1 MENTTKYLP
10 GEPVID
16 HSSSIPELNE
26 KTPGL
31 KSRNAFYAASFV
43 GGEEKTQETFNAIRE
58 EYETTG
64 FSNTVY
70 QVEQQ
75 LLQEHDIT
83 KKNTINSIINDANVP
98 QEEKRA
104 VLQDYIYGNT
114 PVPTLKD
121 KYIEGLSELELEN
134 KSDDEIITYEM
145 SLDKEFITSKSIEI
159 GEGLQQQ
166 LLKIR
171 EGDSSINL
179 ENTNPGK
186 ALKALS
192 TLNPG
197 FTQFFEMSDV
207 ELEKDNGFFY
217 SVGVNLVQIVDAL
230 VIELLPYIVELGT
243 TIGASGEKAA
253 DGNLPADVL
262 GELLLTDDEAFKAT
276 KNWTELRDYIRT
288 LSSPENAEK
297 IFGWDGKYIPALDY
311 KGVGIVGD
319 VALNARDLLQFIF
332 RVGGLAA
339 TKEEYEHFISQES
352 ATVKAFTKLDEWF
365 QFAAEKITPD
375 DPGKSKVFIEI
386 AAFFA
391 FYGVKKGAQLAIRTQ
406 RRSSFKDAGYDS
418 TISDLFSEID
428 KVKLDPVTSKDVA
441 TAYSSQSTPIVR
453 KVEAMDIINSKVLDN
468 AIDPTSPV
476 MTAMIANPRVGARLV
491 KKGVEDVSG
500 TTADSLGTTRSKL
513 IDLAFIPSI
522 SLFTKPKHI
531 DLKEWTMNQ
540 RMYKSLGEEYFN
552 HDGFL
557 FSQER
562 KSWIQETDNVLDQ
575 STAGIDLYQRNSDS
589 LFVTTPAGLNASIV
603 FSKNPTTNFK
613 SVNDAITAA
622 EVISAKVKETGLKD
636 FKVTIE
642 QVNGIDAVIKPYT
655 IDSLRVAPEFKVVKD
670 SVENLTTQ
678 VESLRAKQKYARAL
692 LLDKKELQF
701 QSELYFYKSVD
712 SYKKYVI
719 NKAKA
724 REVELQESLK
734 ELQIAESL
742 NTNGA
747 MTPNFRIRVLR
758 SSEWF
763 DVGQA
768 INDGFNKPPVRA
780 WWGTKALFGSK
791 DAWNWFVQFGSKNK
805 KLEESMH
812 SAGLHSQAWLK
823 NQLQEIQKKVAVM
836 DSLQRADMK
845 ALYIKQIGL
854 KDMLSLE
861 DIRLAT
867 RPNIELKIAEQYQAL
882 LYDTRLLDRFRFQ
895 AENLFK
901 LGQLREGGY
910 TEAFKAELRNEKG
923 ELSVKNV
930 VGKTDF
936 ELIGPRTNPDGTV
949 NPGTN
954 PKTIFD
960 FANDKA
966 VENIWREVNALP
978 TTRRLFEPVNNKVVD
993 TGLPIYR
1000 LAETHYD
1007 VSGRAYEYGVFR
1019 NQSPQALPQMIL
1031 NLEIGHMPAIMT
1043 GTKFVRSYPKV
1054 MTVNGKVI
1062 DYTPQFKDGTLV
1074 EGHLNFN
1081 EGKFRDYTDQMGPYK
1096 RAVMMANTELS
1107 ARRWMEGNPSYM
1119 KTDTHFYRIEDAN
1132 ELVSLD
1138 RIEAQVIRQNAQ
1150 KASKMR
1156 SDAKIENSEYMDVFS
1171 SFVLTTEANGSR
1183 AFIAP
1188 VLAEYKLRWM
1198 KEYNDKG
1205 LVNIEGQKRTPE
1217 GSVSGEPVFPI
1228 QKSLI
1233 KSRDG
1238 LEKVYDQAIK
1248 EWDQIAVLDQGF
1260 ENNWISKTISSVSG
1274 AIAKYADK
1282 ALPEKLSLLET
1293 AIQKGIVV
1301 PGYKIQKKPTAIQ
1314 NVPMRVTS
1322 QLKIQWQF
1330 PMWHWMIQTANSW
1343 GHLAVA
1349 GYTGFNP
1356 TTLKNYYT
1364 TAGQSASIIAQMV
1377 LDTRSNKR
1385 NFKGIVDGLD
1395 WMENQSSITKSA
1407 DKVLDLSAKDR
1418 TLIIQ
1423 SGLKSGFFHIA
1434 DHTFAK
1440 NFWKPGPKE
1449 LTANKF
1455 TRTVDKTNT
1464 FVGRIG
1470 FEQGELMGRVNTWM
1484 ASRIDWVQKNPGINW
1499 RSTSALAEITAGARK
1514 LAGSMDSYGEMRI
1527 QRVPILA
1534 TFAQFSSFIM
1544 KSGEAMWNTSATP
1557 FNPKQMAALSAWN
1570 FSVYGIRGGMW
1581 YGSWVMVKEI
1591 LSLIYDEDEIDAVM
1605 NEMDDLALIN
1615 IMMNGFGD
1623 AILPTYDEEGNLLKS
1638 DLEFNMRMSPMG
1650 SDMPMGGYG
1659 QMYNYLMKDGAGNES
1674 FGPSGKLLKDIWGEN
1689 GVTDLFQAIWSTP
1702 YNDRDVGD
1710 KVVASAK
1717 VLSKLSG
1724 LTSGTLRYI
1733 IGLSMNDKMTKE
1745 GQLSGEGFT
1754 KAEKYFWGWSST
1766 SSRAERIAFEYFK
1779 KNKTRTEQID
1789 THVKTTY
1796 LGIIAMYGNAPTVYQ
1811 LAEHARALKYALHG
1825 SEYMD
1830 EAYYN
1835 DFWEGLT
1842 RYQDRTGTTRQQNI
1856 FQKAIENYQPE
1867 PYVSKKQLATMRL
1880 LLKSFE
1886 SLGKNHPNYQSLLH
1900 IVTVMENGNKEYSE
1914 EDILKYRKNAFN
1926 NKEVM

>member
-1 MENTTKYLP
+1 MEKTTTYLP

-16 HSSSIPELNE
+16 HSSGIPAVAES
-26 KTPGL
+26 TPGL
-31 KSRNAFYAASFV
+31 KARNAFYAASFA

-64 FSNTVY
+64 FSNIVY

-75 LLQEHDIT
+75 LLEEHDIT
-83 KKNTINSIINDANVP
+83 KKNTINSIINDVSVP
-98 QEEKRA
+98 LEEKRV
-104 VLQDYIYGNT
+104 VLQNYIYGNSPT
-114 PVPTLKD
+114 PTLKD

-145 SLDKEFITSKSIEI
+145 GLDKEFITSKSIEI
-159 GEGLQQQ
+159 GQNLQQQ
-166 LLKIR
+166 LLKIK
-171 EGDSSINL
+171 EGNSYIDL
-179 ENTNPGK
+179 ESTNPGK
-186 ALKALS
+186 ALKALA

-217 SVGVNLVQIVDAL
+217 SVGVNTVQIVDAL
-230 VIELLPYIVELGT
+230 LVELLPYIVELGT
-243 TIGASGEKAA
+243 TIGASGEKAS
-253 DGNLPADVL
+253 DGNLPANVL
-262 GELLLTDDEAFKAT
+262 GELLLTDDESFKAT
-276 KNWTELRDYIRT
+276 ANWTELRDYIRE
-288 LSSPENAEK
+288 LYSKEPEK

-332 RVGGLAA
+332 RIGGLAA
-339 TKEEYEHFISQES
+339 TKEEYEDYIAQES

-365 QFAAEKITPD
+365 QFTAEKITPD

-500 TTADSLGTTRSKL
+500 TTAESLGTTRSKL

-540 RMYKSLGEEYFN
+540 KMYKSLPEEYFN

-589 LFVTTPAGLNASIV
+589 LFVTTPGGLEASIV
-603 FSKNPTTNFK
+603 FSKNPSTNFK
-613 SVNDAITAA
+613 SVNDVITAA
-622 EVISAKVKETGLKD
+622 EVINAKVKETGLKD

-642 QVNGIDAVIKPYT
+642 QVNGIDAVVKRYT
-655 IDSLRVAPEFKVVKD
+655 TDGLRVAPEFKVARD
-670 SVENLTTQ
+670 SVENLTR
-678 VESLRAKQKYARAL
+678 EIEALRAKQKNAREL
-692 LLDKKELQF
+692 LLNKKELQY
-701 QSELYFYKSVD
+701 QAELASTSVE
-712 SYKKYVI
+712 SYKKSVI
-719 NKAKA
+719 DRGKS
-724 REVELQESLK
+724 REIELQESLK
-734 ELQIAESL
+734 DLQIAESL

-747 MTPNFRIRVLR
+747 MSPNFRIRVR
-758 SSEWF
+758 RNSEWF

-845 ALYIKQIGL
+845 SLYLKQIRF
-854 KDMLSLE
+854 KDMLTLE
-861 DIRLAT
+861 EIRLAT
-867 RPNIELKIAEQYQAL
+867 RPNLEVKIAEQYQAL

-895 AENLFK
+895 AENLYE
-901 LGQLREGGY
+901 LGRLREKGY
-910 TEAFKAELRNEKG
+910 TESFKAELRNEKD
-923 ELSVKNV
+923 ETSVKNV
-930 VGKTDF
+930 VGKKDF
-936 ELIGPRTNPDGTV
+936 ELTGDKVLPDGTV
-949 NPGTN
+949 KPGSNPRE
-954 PKTIFD
+954 IFD
-960 FANDKA
+960 FANDKSI
-966 VENIWREVNALP
+966 ENIWREVNTKP
-978 TTRRLFEPVNNKVVD
+978 ETRRFFESVNNKVVD

-1000 LAETHYD
+1000 LAETHFD
-1007 VSGRAYEYGVFR
+1007 VSGRAFEYGIFR

-1054 MTVNGKVI
+1054 MTVNGKLI
-1062 DYTPQFKDGTLV
+1062 DYTSQFKDGTLV
-1074 EGHLNFN
+1074 PGHRNFN
-1081 EGKFRDYTDQMGPYK
+1081 DSLASDYRAQMGPYK
-1096 RAVMMANTELS
+1096 RAVMMANSELN
-1107 ARRWMEGNPSYM
+1107 AKRWMEGNPSYM

-1150 KASKMR
+1150 RASKMR
-1156 SDAKIENSEYMDVFS
+1156 SDARIANSEYMDVFS
-1171 SFVLTTEANGSR
+1171 SFVLTTEANGSK

-1205 LVNIEGQKRTPE
+1205 LIDIEGQKRTTD
-1217 GSVSGEPVFPI
+1217 GVIIGDPVFPI
-1228 QKSLI
+1228 QKSQI
-1233 KSRDG
+1233 KAKEG
-1238 LEKVYDQAIK
+1238 MEKVYNQSIK

-1260 ENNWISKTISSVSG
+1260 ENNWISKTLSSVSG
-1274 AIAKYADK
+1274 AIAKYADR
-1282 ALPEKLSLLET
+1282 ALPKDLSFLEK
-1293 AIQKGIVV
+1293 AIQKGIVE
-1301 PGYKIQKKPTAIQ
+1301 PGYKIQKKPTSIQ

-1349 GYTGFNP
+1349 GYAGFNT

-1364 TAGQSASIIAQMV
+1364 TAGQSASIVAQMA

-1385 NFKGIVDGLD
+1385 NFKGIVEGLD
-1395 WMENQSSITKSA
+1395 WMETQSSITKSA

-1423 SGLKSGFFHIA
+1423 NGLKSGFFHIA

-1464 FVGRIG
+1464 FVGRVG
-1470 FEQGELMGRVNTWM
+1470 FEQGELMGRINTWM

-1514 LAGSMDSYGEMRI
+1514 LAGSMDSFGEMRI

-1591 LSLIYDEDEIDAVM
+1591 FSLIYDEDEIDAVM
-1605 NEMDDLALIN
+1605 NEMDDLALVN
-1615 IMMNGFGD
+1615 IMLNGFGD
-1623 AILPTYDEEGNLLKS
+1623 IILPTYDKDGNLLKS

-1702 YNDRDVGD
+1702 YADRDIGD
-1710 KVVASAK
+1710 KAIASAK

-1733 IGLSMNDKMTKE
+1733 IGLSMEDKMTRE
-1745 GQLSGEGFT
+1745 GQLSGEGLT

-1766 SSRAERIAFEYFK
+1766 SSQAERIAFEYFK
-1779 KNKTRTEQID
+1779 KNKTRKEQID
-1789 THVKTTY
+1789 TDVKTTY
-1796 LGIIAMYGNAPTVYQ
+1796 LGIIAVYGKAPTVYQ
-1811 LAEHARALKYALHG
+1811 LAEVARSLKYALHG

-1842 RYQDRTGTTRQQNI
+1842 RYQDRAGTTRQQNI
-1856 FQKAIENYQPE
+1856 FQKAIENYKPE

-1914 EDILKYRKNAFN
+1914 EQILDYRKDAFN
-1926 NKEVM
+1926 KKEVM